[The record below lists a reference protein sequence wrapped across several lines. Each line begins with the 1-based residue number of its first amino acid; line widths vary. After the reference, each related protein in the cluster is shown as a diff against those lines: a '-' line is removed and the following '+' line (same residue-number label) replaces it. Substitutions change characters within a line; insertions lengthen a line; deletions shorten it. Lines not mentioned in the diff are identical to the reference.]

1 MLKYDCRHFT
11 GDRPCQFHKRDKIK
25 CDTCNYYQSADFRI
39 LIVKLDAIGDVL
51 RTTSILPAL
60 KMKYPDSH
68 ITWCTKSNARELFD
82 GNDLVDDIVTLEED
96 ARIRLSA
103 EEFDIVINLD
113 SSKLSSAIAAFAKSK
128 NKKGFVLN
136 EKGSVIPT
144 SKEAEHWLSM
154 SAFDDVKMKNKKTY
168 QQIIYDVTGLKSKT
182 ARPILKISE
191 ELTEIKKNQFIMN
204 GFKPD
209 LNTVGLN
216 VGVGNKWPNKGWPAK
231 NWNKLLS
238 LIKNDKLNMLMLGGP
253 DEQLIMDEL
262 SSQFE
267 FLINT
272 GFNNNINEFAA
283 IVNLCDIVI
292 TADTFAL
299 HVAAAVSK
307 KIIAMF
313 GPTSMAEV
321 ELYDNGIKLHSED
334 ECKCYYNKQ
343 CVEKV
348 SCMERIS
355 AEEVYSA
362 LKSLLSEV

>member
-1 MLKYDCRHFT
+1 MLKYDCRYFT

-25 CDTCNYYQSADFRI
+25 CDTCDYYQSADFSI

-60 KMKYPDSH
+60 KMEYPDSY
-68 ITWCTKSNARELFD
+68 ISWCTRSNARELFN
-82 GNDLVDDIVTLEED
+82 GNDLVNEVITIEED
-96 ARIRLSA
+96 ARIRLSV

-113 SSKLSSAIAAFAKSK
+113 SSKLSSAIASAAKGK
-128 NKKGFVLN
+128 DKKGFVLN

-144 SKEAEHWLSM
+144 SEEADYWLSM

-168 QQIIYDVTGLKSKT
+168 QQIVYDVTGLKSKT
-182 ARPILKISE
+182 ARPILKVSE
-191 ELTEIKKNQFIMN
+191 KLTELKKNQFIN
-204 GFKPD
+204 DGFKPD
-209 LNTVGLN
+209 LITVGLN
-216 VGVGNKWPNKGWPAK
+216 VGVGNKWPNKGWPTK
-231 NWNKLLS
+231 NWIGLLS
-238 LIKNDKLNMLMLGGP
+238 LIKNDSLNILMLGGS
-253 DEQLIMDEL
+253 DEQLIMEEL
-262 SSQFE
+262 AHQFE

-272 GFNNNINEFAA
+272 GFNNSIKEFAT
-283 IVNLCDIVI
+283 IVNLCDVVI

-299 HVAAAVSK
+299 HVATAVNK

-343 CVEKV
+343 CTEKV
-348 SCMERIS
+348 SCMEKIS